1 MSVLGSFT
9 IPSSGEYVDPT
20 TLGGDNYFTGANTFT
35 QPVGLFAVND
45 GPTQA
50 LTKGIMATGILGDYA
65 RLDDP
70 NPDYDNFAGE
80 CVFTKNPLVL
90 NGPVNDDDLSTVQYV
105 NDSFEVT
112 AAAQIN
118 AANTFTGENNFSAG
132 FVATTLNITGDYSY
146 STINVD
152 GPLQFNGDLQL
163 TGTSSFAGNLTVTG
177 NMVTD
182 GVVRTAPYNSQAWDD
197 IAGEEVVTV
206 PSTLALTYELY
217 LSYGLTARVQQVN
230 LPVATSGQK
239 VIIIC
244 RNSSQNANIQ
254 SASGSVSTRFINKGT
269 ASYPFVLARQ
279 KCVTMIYI
287 GPMTI
292 SGTLFNTC
300 WQVMTLA

>member
-20 TLGGDNYFTGANTFT
+20 TLGGNNYFTGANTFT
-35 QPVGLFAVND
+35 QPVGLFALND

-50 LTKGIMATGILGDYA
+50 LTKGIMATGVLGDYA

-90 NGPVNDDDLSTVQYV
+90 NGPIADTDLSTVEYV
-105 NDSFEVT
+105 NDKFEVT
-112 AAAQIN
+112 AGVQIN
-118 AANTFTGENNFSAG
+118 AANTFTGLNNFSQG
-132 FVATTLNITGDYSY
+132 VIATTLNLTGQYSY

-152 GPLQFNGDLQL
+152 GPLQFNGNLQL
-163 TGTSSFAGNLTVTG
+163 GTSSFAGNLTVTS
-177 NMVTD
+177 NMLTD
-182 GVVRTAPYNSQAWDD
+182 GVIRTAPYNSLSWDV
-197 IAGEEVVTV
+197 ITGSEIVTCFAN
-206 PSTLALTYELY
+206 PALTYY
-217 LSYGLTARVQQVN
+217 IYANYGLTARVQQIN
-230 LPVATSGQK
+230 LAVATSGQK
-239 VIIIC
+239 VIIAC
-244 RNSSQNANIQ
+244 RNSSQVANIQ
-254 SASGSVSTRFINKGT
+254 SASGSLTTRFINKGT

-287 GPMTI
+287 GPMTL

-300 WQVMTLA
+300 WQVMTLL